1 MALAQLSQD
10 TIAAAKLGDQDETLS
25 LLRELSLYA
34 PTTTTTPLPFVLVL
48 IEKRTQQQPAAA
60 GRAGPA
66 RLDAAALDRR
76 KGAQGSGKAAAE
88 QRRIGLGKVR
98 RRLIWGGIGDWR
110 DWRRD
115 LEWRGAVAAA

>member
-48 IEKRTQQQPAAA
+48 IEKRT
-60 GRAGPA
+60 
-66 RLDAAALDRR
+66 
-76 KGAQGSGKAAAE
+76 
-88 QRRIGLGKVR
+88 
-98 RRLIWGGIGDWR
+98 
-110 DWRRD
+110 
-115 LEWRGAVAAA
+115 